1 MPAYKEKTKN
11 TWYVS
16 FYFTDWTGTRK
27 RHLRRGFKRQKD
39 ALEYEREF
47 LVKQQ
52 GSPDMLFSSLYDL
65 YQKDGKARVK
75 ETTITTREPL
85 FKKHILPYLGNMPI
99 NKITPADIRAWQ
111 NQILQ
116 ATYITKG
123 YKENIPPHMLRCF
136 MCSFPLF
143 LIMQSPITGSHLIR
157 LSWRAV

>member
-85 FKKHILPYLGNMPI
+85 FKKHILPYFGNMPI

-116 ATYITKG
+116 ATYISKG
-123 YKENIPPHMLRCF
+123 TPKK
-136 MCSFPLF
+136 CSAFCYF
-143 LIMQSPITGSHLIR
+143 
-157 LSWRAV
+157 

>member
-52 GSPDMLFSSLYDL
+52 GSPDMLFLLSMICT
-65 YQKDGKARVK
+65 KRTAR
-75 ETTITTREPL
+75 RESR
-85 FKKHILPYLGNMPI
+85 K
-99 NKITPADIRAWQ
+99 Q
-111 NQILQ
+111 
-116 ATYITKG
+116 
-123 YKENIPPHMLRCF
+123 
-136 MCSFPLF
+136 
-143 LIMQSPITGSHLIR
+143 QSPQESRYLKSTYSLI
-157 LSWRAV
+157 LGICPLTKLPPQI

>member
-1 MPAYKEKTKN
+1 MSNLSKAKTKQPKKRFKRILDFRRFPQRRNEVTFFIMPAYKEKTKN

-65 YQKDGKARVK
+65 YQKDGKARVR
-75 ETTITTREPL
+75 ETTIPARDPL
-85 FKKHILPYLGNMPI
+85 F
-99 NKITPADIRAWQ
+99 
-111 NQILQ
+111 
-116 ATYITKG
+116 
-123 YKENIPPHMLRCF
+123 
-136 MCSFPLF
+136 
-143 LIMQSPITGSHLIR
+143 
-157 LSWRAV
+157 